1 MSSKLILPLVSW
13 GNGTLMIAIFAV
25 ICVVLIATVIAMMSA
40 GEKKKK

>member
-25 ICVVLIATVIAMMSA
+25 VCVVLIGTVIAMMSA